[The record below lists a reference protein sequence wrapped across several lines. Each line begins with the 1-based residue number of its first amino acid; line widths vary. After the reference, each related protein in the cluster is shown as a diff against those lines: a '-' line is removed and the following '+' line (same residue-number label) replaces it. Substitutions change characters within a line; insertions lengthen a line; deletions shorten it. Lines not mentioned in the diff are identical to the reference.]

1 MEKKIYTKEDINIE
15 RLSDL
20 ARLSLSD
27 TEKESFS
34 CDIATMATY
43 VSSLLSDVSAEHERE
58 ALSLDELREDTPAEC
73 GLESDILALSPSL
86 HESLVAV
93 PLVVGEGKEGADE

>member
-1 MEKKIYTKEDINIE
+1 MENKIYKPTDIDIE
-15 RLSDL
+15 RLSAL
-20 ARLSLSD
+20 ARISLGD

-58 ALSLDELREDTPAEC
+58 ARSLDELREDTPVEC
-73 GLESDILALSPSL
+73 DCARDILALSPSR
-86 HESLVAV
+86 ERDLVAV
-93 PLVVGEGKEGADE
+93 PLVVGKDKVDTNE

>member
-1 MEKKIYTKEDINIE
+1 MEKKIYTQADINIE

-20 ARLSLSD
+20 AKLSLSD

-43 VSSLLSDVSAEHERE
+43 VSSLLSDVSTEHERE
-58 ALSLDELREDTPAEC
+58 ALSLNELREDTPSEC
-73 GLESDILALSPSL
+73 DLARDILALSPSL

-93 PLVVGEGKEGADE
+93 PLVVGDGKEGADE

>member
-58 ALSLDELREDTPAEC
+58 ALSLDGLREDAPAEC
-73 GLESDILALSPSL
+73 GLASDILALSPSL

-93 PLVVGEGKEGADE
+93 PLVVGDGKEGADE

>member
-1 MEKKIYTKEDINIE
+1 MEKKIYKPTDIDIE
-15 RLSDL
+15 RLSAL
-20 ARLSLSD
+20 ARISLSD

-58 ALSLDELREDTPAEC
+58 ALSLEDLREDIPDKC
-73 GLESDILALSPSL
+73 DSSRRDILALSPSL
-86 HESLVAV
+86 KGDLVAV
-93 PLVVGEGKEGADE
+93 PLVVGKDKEGDA

>member
-1 MEKKIYTKEDINIE
+1 MEKKIYKPTDIDIE
-15 RLSDL
+15 RLSAL
-20 ARLSLSD
+20 ARISLSD

-58 ALSLDELREDTPAEC
+58 ALSLEDLREDIPDKC
-73 GLESDILALSPSL
+73 DSPRDILALSPSL
-86 HESLVAV
+86 KGDLVAV
-93 PLVVGEGKEGADE
+93 PLVVGKDKEGVNE

>member
-1 MEKKIYTKEDINIE
+1 MEKKIYKPTDIDIE
-15 RLSDL
+15 RLSAL
-20 ARLSLSD
+20 ARISLGD

-58 ALSLDELREDTPAEC
+58 ALSLDELREDTPVEC
-73 GLESDILALSPSL
+73 DCARDILALSPSL
-86 HESLVAV
+86 KSGHVAV
-93 PLVVGEGKEGADE
+93 PLVVGKDKEGDA

>member
-1 MEKKIYTKEDINIE
+1 MENKIYKPTDIDIE
-15 RLSDL
+15 RLSAL
-20 ARLSLSD
+20 ARISLGD

-58 ALSLDELREDTPAEC
+58 ARSLDELREDTPVEC
-73 GLESDILALSPSL
+73 DCARDILSLSPSL
-86 HESLVAV
+86 KGDLVAV
-93 PLVVGEGKEGADE
+93 PLVVGKDKVDTNE

>member
-1 MEKKIYTKEDINIE
+1 MEKKIYTPNDIDIE

-58 ALSLDELREDTPAEC
+58 ARSLDELREDTPAEC
-73 GLESDILALSPSL
+73 DCAHDILALSPSL
-86 HESLVAV
+86 KSDLVTV
-93 PLVVGEGKEGADE
+93 PLVVGNDKECSNE

>member
-1 MEKKIYTKEDINIE
+1 MEKKIYKPTDIDIE
-15 RLSDL
+15 RLSAL
-20 ARLSLSD
+20 ARISLSD

-58 ALSLDELREDTPAEC
+58 ALSLEDLREDAPVEC
-73 GLESDILALSPSL
+73 DSSRDILALSPSR
-86 HESLVAV
+86 ERDLVAV
-93 PLVVGEGKEGADE
+93 PLVVGKDKEDVNE